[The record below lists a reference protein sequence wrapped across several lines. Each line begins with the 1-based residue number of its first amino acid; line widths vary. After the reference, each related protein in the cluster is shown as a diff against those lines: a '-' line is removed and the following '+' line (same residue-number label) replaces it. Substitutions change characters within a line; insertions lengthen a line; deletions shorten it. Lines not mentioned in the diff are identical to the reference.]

1 MQLDQCLSCS
11 RYEPVIGQTYE
22 ILNETG
28 TNLANIEDDM
38 QAGMMNM
45 QEYMDFVQ
53 IDRMHTMKKD
63 YQFNYKTTS
72 KRNENEQDFDD
83 VWDPGVKMNWMYTP
97 VEKQK
102 PQINWRQD
110 INSADKSP
118 KKLDSYQGANGAAQG
133 NDPGVT
139 LTPGNYKSSVDAHK
153 KYMDD
158 VLAGKHDKEAG
169 DSVGATTTD
178 DKKDTTDKTKKDDKT
193 KTSGRIKNWM
203 VSKDNNSSGS
213 SSETDHA
220 AEWQKVKDA
229 INKGFQSMP
238 QNIIDDAVANLKNYG
253 YEQELQNQC
262 AAAKIDPVMM
272 MAIATVVSTGDP
284 SSGDGLFGTGVKD
297 DIKEQ
302 IKEGLEKYKGFVD
315 KYNKGGNPLGP
326 IQAWKAWG
334 DNLDKLNIEKR
345 MFDVKWVEA
354 TEKDNSDSS
363 FFPAII
369 TAYIGVDKANT
380 GLSQLKDNATNI
392 DFPLATD
399 KLNETFFVQ
408 DFGVTNVDTAVAAVS
423 NAIIFKLPAG
433 SELHAP
439 EKCTSTKMMYDDKI
453 GNYIELTG
461 TDTKDVYTF
470 GGLNSVNDIKEGDE
484 VPQNQVVAVSGEK
497 LILQVKSNGSYVDP
511 KTTWPKINGLK
522 VSESDSIGNQISN
535 INIAGSKTDT
545 SKS

>member
-1 MQLDQCLSCS
+1 
-11 RYEPVIGQTYE
+11 
-22 ILNETG
+22 
-28 TNLANIEDDM
+28 
-38 QAGMMNM
+38 
-45 QEYMDFVQ
+45 
-53 IDRMHTMKKD
+53 
-63 YQFNYKTTS
+63 
-72 KRNENEQDFDD
+72 
-83 VWDPGVKMNWMYTP
+83 
-97 VEKQK
+97 
-102 PQINWRQD
+102 
-110 INSADKSP
+110 
-118 KKLDSYQGANGAAQG
+118 
-133 NDPGVT
+133 
-139 LTPGNYKSSVDAHK
+139 
-153 KYMDD
+153 
-158 VLAGKHDKEAG
+158 
-169 DSVGATTTD
+169 
-178 DKKDTTDKTKKDDKT
+178 
-193 KTSGRIKNWM
+193 
-203 VSKDNNSSGS
+203 
-213 SSETDHA
+213 
-220 AEWQKVKDA
+220 
-229 INKGFQSMP
+229 
-238 QNIIDDAVANLKNYG
+238 
-253 YEQELQNQC
+253 
-262 AAAKIDPVMM
+262 M
-272 MAIATVVSTGDP
+272 MAIATVVSTGNP
-284 SSGDGLFGTGVKD
+284 SSGDGLFGTGVKN

-302 IKEGLEKYKGFVD
+302 IKEGLEKYKSFVD

-334 DNLDKLNIEKR
+334 DNLDKLNVEKR

-380 GLSQLKDNATNI
+380 GLSQLKDNTTNI

-461 TDTKDVYTF
+461 TDTKDIYTF
-470 GGLNSVNDIKEGDE
+470 GGLNSVTDINEGDE
-484 VPQNQVVAVSGEK
+484 IPQNQVVAVSGEK

-522 VSESDSIGNQISN
+522 VSKSDSVGNQISN